1 VRTTPAPLTA
11 AAHYNESASFFV
23 PSSPR
28 LTFAKRKKTP
38 FRGPTL
44 NTSSGSPSP
53 ARRLAE
59 GSTGSRSTSVTRRRS
74 GELIAP
80 IGEEDEDEVEE
91 VEAFSPVPDDS
102 EETIM
107 EGREDG
113 MTGWVDYTG
122 GH

>member
-1 VRTTPAPLTA
+1 
-11 AAHYNESASFFV
+11 
-23 PSSPR
+23 
-28 LTFAKRKKTP
+28 
-38 FRGPTL
+38 
-44 NTSSGSPSP
+44 
-53 ARRLAE
+53 
-59 GSTGSRSTSVTRRRS
+59 VTRRRS